1 MEAQIILS
9 GTTPAQLVDL
19 INEGIKDQL
28 EKITHSQSGNEE
40 DELLTRNETC
50 EFLKID
56 SSTLWAWT
64 KKGKVIS
71 YGIGNRVYYKKAE
84 LLECLTLIKQR

>member
-28 EKITHSQSGNEE
+28 EKITNSHTGNEE

-84 LLECLTLIKQR
+84 LLECLTLIKQK

>member
-9 GTTPAQLVDL
+9 GTTPKQLVEL
-19 INEGIKDQL
+19 INEGLKDHLDKLGSVQEKETDQL
-28 EKITHSQSGNEE
+28 F
-40 DELLTRNETC
+40 TRNETC

-64 KKGKVIS
+64 KKGKVNS
-71 YGIGNRVYYKKAE
+71 YGIGNRVYYKKEE
-84 LLECLTLIKQR
+84 LLECLTPIKQK